1 MWYQIAAEAVMSLH
15 LLYIVFSVFGA
26 VLALW
31 WRWVPWL
38 QLPCA
43 AWAFFVM
50 IAGAPCPLTD
60 IENHFRLQAGQAGM
74 APGGFIE
81 HYLLAVIYPAGL
93 TRELQYLLGA
103 LVLGFNGLIYAWV
116 WRRWRRRP
124 AAGCNQGVAPP
135 LGGGEAAPA
144 PAGAATGAGGS
155 PGQVRVM
162 R

>member
-43 AWAFFVM
+43 AWAFYVT

-103 LVLGFNGLIYAWV
+103 LVLGFNGVIYAWV

-124 AAGCNQGVAPP
+124 P
-135 LGGGEAAPA
+135 GGAIRA
-144 PAGAATGAGGS
+144 
-155 PGQVRVM
+155 
-162 R
+162 